1 MVMTKYLHGQNLFTL
16 ISETPNTLPEVS
28 PTDEDGQ
35 DISIAKRPNLRL
47 NIDTKSHVFPE
58 VDNFNG

>member
-1 MVMTKYLHGQNLFTL
+1 MVMTKYLHGQKHFTV

-28 PTDEDGQ
+28 PTDEDGH

>member
-1 MVMTKYLHGQNLFTL
+1 MTKYLRGQKLFTL

-35 DISIAKRPNLRL
+35 SNSIAKRPNLRL
-47 NIDTKSHVFPE
+47 NVDTKSHVFPE